1 MCIILLERFKR
12 ILPERVSQRKENR
25 KEKPTVIQ
33 IQRREQFTNA
43 AARLQK
49 EHMSVRLYEPR
60 LYEVTNKAKGHTYHV
75 RIERQDGKTFGTCT
89 CEAGTPHTGKR
100 VPMVCKHLLA
110 AVIFHRAIYM
120 MRRRATSH

>member
-1 MCIILLERFKR
+1 M
-12 ILPERVSQRKENR
+12 
-25 KEKPTVIQ
+25 IQ

-75 RIERQDGKTFGTCT
+75 RIERKDGKTFGTCT

-110 AVIFHRAIYM
+110 AVLFHRALYM
-120 MRRRATSH
+120 MRRRAASH